1 VIGMSVLRHYDAT
14 PAQRAEYIKRRRLM
28 EGEVDD
34 APMDEEDTSE
44 GSAELT
50 EADYVAMSAAEEFIL
65 AISENGYGKR
75 SSSFEYRVSGRG
87 GKGITAMAVTQRNG
101 PIVASFPVEHTD
113 QIMIVSN
120 GGQLIRVPV
129 DGIRIA
135 GRATQG
141 VTVFNVGADDTVVSV
156 ERVSEPEDEDPEEGM
171 DGAAE
176 PDAGG
181 PESDS
186 QDEAPNAPESD

>member
-1 VIGMSVLRHYDAT
+1 
-14 PAQRAEYIKRRRLM
+14 
-28 EGEVDD
+28 
-34 APMDEEDTSE
+34 
-44 GSAELT
+44 
-50 EADYVAMSAAEEFIL
+50 
-65 AISENGYGKR
+65 
-75 SSSFEYRVSGRG
+75 
-87 GKGITAMAVTQRNG
+87 
-101 PIVASFPVEHTD
+101 VASFPVEHTD

-120 GGQLIRVPV
+120 NGQLIRVPV

-176 PDAGG
+176 PEAGG

-186 QDEAPNAPESD
+186 QDEPPNAPESD

>member
-1 VIGMSVLRHYDAT
+1 
-14 PAQRAEYIKRRRLM
+14 
-28 EGEVDD
+28 
-34 APMDEEDTSE
+34 
-44 GSAELT
+44 
-50 EADYVAMSAAEEFIL
+50 
-65 AISENGYGKR
+65 
-75 SSSFEYRVSGRG
+75 
-87 GKGITAMAVTQRNG
+87 
-101 PIVASFPVEHTD
+101 VASFPVEHTD

-141 VTVFNVGADDTVVSV
+141 VTVFNVGSDDTVVSV
-156 ERVSEPEDEDPEEGM
+156 ERVSEPEDDDPENGV
-171 DGAAE
+171 DGIAE

-186 QDEAPNAPESD
+186 QDEPPSGADGD